1 MDSSKFTPPGIN
13 TTVANQ
19 AQKILGDRPTATTIH
34 QKYRPGETQLTL
46 QWYGNKDV
54 RVVEAPVPTI
64 TEPTDVICRVT
75 GTTVCGSD
83 LHLFHKEIMQLKAGD
98 ILGHEWMGIVDEVGS
113 DIKNVKKGDRVVAS
127 FQIACGICKFC
138 KEGLTSMCD
147 KTNSSSVQDKL
158 YGKPFAGIFGYSHF
172 AGGFAGGQA
181 EFVRCPFG
189 DTNLLKIPDS
199 VPDEKALYLSDI
211 VPTSYHAVNCA
222 DVEKGKSVAI
232 WGAGPIGL
240 LAAKWSKL
248 AGARRVIVI
257 DRVPERLALVRDTIG
272 CDIINF
278 DEQTNVVDAIYKMEP
293 DGVDCGIDAA
303 GFRYTKGILNT
314 VQRAVGLETDSSEIL
329 NEALRA
335 VRKFG
340 TIALVADYAATTNGF
355 LVGALM
361 EKGITLRGTG
371 QAPVQKYWKD
381 LLKKIESGEFDPTI
395 ILSHRFKIDE
405 FRELYEAFD
414 KKEMGIMKT
423 FVETRFSAPR
433 ASGTPELSSLKA
445 GDVKPSAVI

>member
-1 MDSSKFTPPGIN
+1 MDNVKITPPGIT

-19 AQKILGDRPTATTIH
+19 AQKAMGDRPTSTTNTPNM
-34 QKYRPGETQLTL
+34 REGEKQLTL
-46 QWYGNKDV
+46 QWFGNKDV
-54 RVVEAPVPTI
+54 RVVEAPVPAI
-64 TEPTDVICRVT
+64 TEPTDVICKVT

-83 LHLFHKEIMQLKAGD
+83 LHLYHKEILQLQAGD

-127 FQIACGICKFC
+127 FQIACGTCSFC
-138 KEGLTSMCD
+138 KEGLSSMCD
-147 KTNSSSVQDKL
+147 TTNSSSVQEKL
-158 YGKPFAGIFGYSHF
+158 YGKPFAGLFGYSHF

-181 EFVRCPFG
+181 EWVRCPFG

-211 VPTSYHAVNCA
+211 IPTSYHAVQCA
-222 DVEKGKSVAI
+222 EVTKGKSVAI

-240 LAAKWSKL
+240 YCAKWSKL

-257 DRVPERLALVRDTIG
+257 DRVKERLDLAENKIG

-278 DEQTNVVDAIYKMEP
+278 DETKDVVDAIYKLEP
-293 DGVDCGIDAA
+293 EGVDCGIDAA
-303 GFRYTKGILNT
+303 AFRYTKGLLHGI
-314 VQRAVGLETDSSEIL
+314 QHAIGLETDSCEIP

-340 TIALVADYAATTNGF
+340 TISLVADYAAMTNQF
-355 LVGALM
+355 LIGALM

-371 QAPVQKYWKD
+371 QAPVQKYWKE
-381 LLKKIESGEFDPTI
+381 LLGKIESGEFDPTI

-423 FVETRFSAPR
+423 FVQTKFSGPPAP
-433 ASGTPELSSLKA
+433 GTPALSSLKD
-445 GDVKPSAVI
+445 GDVKPSAVV